1 MEENQERGRAMAVV
15 QDPATNHF
23 GRQFYY
29 AIQNRELHQAADC
42 LTEMVRRHVALYP
55 HNDVALQVFMSAH
68 LVSGFDL
75 AGYLKIDQLEPLEE
89 ILAAEIQRYRG
100 EYIQYSDPVSL
111 MVHHVIHKV
120 TALCGLEEPHAS
132 GRMNQVKDYIDRY
145 FDDPDLNVSD
155 LSLRF
160 DISLSYLSRTFK
172 KVVGQGIN
180 DYIHLVRI
188 QNAQKLLSET
198 ELPISQV
205 ALRVGYS
212 SSNAFIRAYRNA
224 QGVPPGAYRARI
236 QQLRNL

>member
-1 MEENQERGRAMAVV
+1 MTRIP
-15 QDPATNHF
+15 DPATDHF
-23 GRQFYY
+23 GRQFFY
-29 AIQNRELHQAADC
+29 AIQNRELHHAADC
-42 LTEMVRRHVALYP
+42 LTEMVRRHVAMYP
-55 HNDVALQVFMSAH
+55 DQDVALQVFMSAH
-68 LVSGFDL
+68 LVSAFDL

-89 ILAAEIQRYRG
+89 ILAAEIIRYRG
-100 EYIQYSDPVSL
+100 EYAEYNDPVSL

-120 TALCGLEEPHAS
+120 TALCGLEKHHAS
-132 GRMNQVKDYIDRY
+132 GRMDQVKTYIDQY
-145 FDDPDLNVSD
+145 YHDPDLNVSD

-172 KVVGQGIN
+172 KVMGQGIN

-188 QNAQKLLSET
+188 QNAQRLLSET
-198 ELPISQV
+198 ELSIGQV
-205 ALRVGYS
+205 AQQVGYS